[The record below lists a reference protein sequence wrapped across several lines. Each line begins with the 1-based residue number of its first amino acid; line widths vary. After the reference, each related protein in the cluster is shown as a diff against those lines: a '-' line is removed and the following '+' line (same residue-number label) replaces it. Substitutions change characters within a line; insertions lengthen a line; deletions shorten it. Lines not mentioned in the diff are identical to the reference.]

1 MAVDEATMDAV
12 FEVMKG
18 HHVAERKDDELVQE
32 AYALVEDLVEQ
43 VERVAADYDDEDAQ
57 HAAIL
62 EEVEN
67 ILLEDGLVEGPPEFR
82 QD

>member
-1 MAVDEATMDAV
+1 MDEGTLEAV

-18 HHVAERKDDELVQE
+18 HDVAQRKDDELVQE
-32 AYALVEDLVEQ
+32 AYVLVEELVDQ
-43 VERVAADYDDEDAQ
+43 VEMVAADYDDEEAQ

-67 ILLEDGLVEGPPEFR
+67 ILLEDGLLEGPAEFR
-82 QD
+82 QE